1 VKFDQAKI
9 ALTLVQEWPLKNEV
23 IDLCNK
29 FFWKKQHIKSVI
41 FETHS
46 NKSYPKKVNI
56 LFVIKFRRNF
66 RILSFK
72 LYNKIFVIA
81 LVNLTV

>member
-1 VKFDQAKI
+1 
-9 ALTLVQEWPLKNEV
+9 LTLVQEWPYKNEF

-29 FFWKKQHIKSVI
+29 KNPKNYHIKSVASQ
-41 FETHS
+41 THF

-66 RILSFK
+66 
-72 LYNKIFVIA
+72 
-81 LVNLTV
+81 